1 MTRARSIL
9 SRTTVLRAVV
19 VALLVTLTTGAATA
33 IAMQKEVTVRVDDQ
47 AIALTT
53 MSSDVSGVLAKAGLR
68 VGAHDTLAPSADSSV
83 ASGDTIVLR
92 RARPLTVNVDGK
104 TRQLWSTALTVEEAM
119 RQMNLDNSGV
129 TVSASRSQRL
139 PLAGFTFDVDNLK
152 LVSVTD
158 AGKLTAVLTPA
169 VTVGELLASRGLGLQ
184 QADTASAPASTPVTN
199 LMQLAITRIR
209 ASNLT
214 ETKPIAPT
222 EQKVDDATLD
232 KGETAIKTQGT
243 PGEQQLTFR
252 VTTTNGK
259 ESGRE
264 QVTATV
270 TKPATAT
277 VVRVGTKTPPPEP
290 EPKPK
295 PEPEPAAAAAVQ
307 TSSASGG
314 NTGAAAPGVANG
326 GAWDALAQC
335 ESGGNWAINS
345 GNGYYGGI
353 QFDQGTWLSNG
364 GGAYAPLPSQAS
376 REQQIAVASKV
387 QSARGWSPWPSCSRS
402 VGLR

>member
-9 SRTTVLRAVV
+9 SRTTLLRAVV

-33 IAMQKEVTVRVDDQ
+33 VAMQKEVTVRVDDQ

-53 MSSDVSGVLAKAGLR
+53 MSSDVSGVLAKAGLT
-68 VGAHDTLAPSADSSV
+68 VGVHDTLAPSASSSV

-92 RARPLTVNVDGK
+92 RARPLTVTVDGK

-119 RQMNLDNSGV
+119 RQMNLDRSGV

-139 PLAGFTFDVDNLK
+139 PLAGFTFDVNNLK
-152 LVSVTD
+152 LVSITD

-169 VTVGELLASRGLGLQ
+169 ATIGELLSSRGLNLQ
-184 QADTASAPASTPVTN
+184 QADTASASSGTPITN
-199 LMQLAITRIR
+199 LMQLTITRIR
-209 ASNLT
+209 SRDVTVAQ
-214 ETKPIAPT
+214 PIAPT
-222 EQKVDDATLD
+222 EKKVDDATLD
-232 KGETAIKTQGT
+232 KGDTVIKTQGT
-243 PGEQQLTFR
+243 PGEQAVTYR

-259 ESGRE
+259 ETGRA
-264 QVTATV
+264 QVTVTV

-277 VVRVGTKTPPPEP
+277 VVRVGTKTPPPAPPVAAEAGAAGA
-290 EPKPK
+290 
-295 PEPEPAAAAAVQ
+295 PAAP
-307 TSSASGG
+307 SGG

-335 ESGGNWAINS
+335 ESGGNWAISS

-364 GGAYAPLPSQAS
+364 GGAYAPLPSGAT
-376 REQQIAVASKV
+376 REQQIAVASKL
-387 QSARGWSPWPSCSRS
+387 QAARGWSPWPACSSS